1 MDNREKAV
9 QMADE
14 MKDHLQNGIIPFWK
28 KLRDDEFGGYYGW
41 LDYDLELDKKAV
53 KGCILNSR
61 ITWFFAN
68 AYTLSKALGEADE
81 SLLAEAEHG
90 YEFLKNACI
99 DKEFGG
105 IYWSLKYDGTPED
118 TTKHTYNQAF
128 CIYAL
133 ASYYEAS
140 GDSEALDLA
149 FQLFHLIEDKCTD
162 DLGYMEA
169 FTRDFKPESN
179 EKLSEN
185 GVLADKTMNTLLHV
199 FEAYTELLR
208 VTGNEEVKERLMWIM
223 DTVADKVYNP
233 VLKRQEV
240 FFDREYHSIID
251 LYSYGHDIETAWL
264 LDRGVS
270 VLGSVE
276 YRDKMHAITKVL
288 TRQIYDIA
296 FDGHSLSNECDK
308 GKVDTNRVW
317 WVQAETVVGFVNGW
331 QQDPEHEEYLEGAL
345 LVWEFIK
352 EHVIDKREGSE
363 WFWLVTQ
370 EGRPVASKPI
380 VEPWKCPY
388 HNGRMCMEIIRR
400 LGGSK

>member
-9 QMADE
+9 QMANE

-41 LDYDLELDKKAV
+41 LSYDLELDKKAV

-81 SLLAEAEHG
+81 SLLAEAKHG

-149 FQLFHLIEDKCTD
+149 FQLFHIIENKCTD

-199 FEAYTELLR
+199 F
-208 VTGNEEVKERLMWIM
+208 
-223 DTVADKVYNP
+223 
-233 VLKRQEV
+233 
-240 FFDREYHSIID
+240 
-251 LYSYGHDIETAWL
+251 
-264 LDRGVS
+264 
-270 VLGSVE
+270 
-276 YRDKMHAITKVL
+276 
-288 TRQIYDIA
+288 
-296 FDGHSLSNECDK
+296 
-308 GKVDTNRVW
+308 
-317 WVQAETVVGFVNGW
+317 
-331 QQDPEHEEYLEGAL
+331 
-345 LVWEFIK
+345 
-352 EHVIDKREGSE
+352 
-363 WFWLVTQ
+363 
-370 EGRPVASKPI
+370 
-380 VEPWKCPY
+380 
-388 HNGRMCMEIIRR
+388 
-400 LGGSK
+400 